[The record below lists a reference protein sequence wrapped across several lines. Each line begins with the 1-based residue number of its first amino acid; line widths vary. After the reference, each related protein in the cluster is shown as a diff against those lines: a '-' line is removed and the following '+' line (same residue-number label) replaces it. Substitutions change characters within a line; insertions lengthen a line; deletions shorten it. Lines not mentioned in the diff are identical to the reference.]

1 MSEKIDLMR
10 GWLAKAES
18 DLLAGQRLLAGGP
31 YDIVCFHAQ
40 QAIEKLL
47 KALLVSYNLPLP
59 RTHDLEELQRLLL
72 ATRQHDELAEL
83 DLFEA
88 SDYAVM
94 ARYDLQFWPDEAT
107 ATEALAL
114 AGEVKRLVYIIL
126 ATETPD
132 QGDESALVG

>member
-1 MSEKIDLMR
+1 MSGKADLVN
-10 GWLAKAES
+10 GWLAKADS
-18 DLLAGQRLLAGGP
+18 DLAAGQRLLTGGP

-47 KALLVSYNLPLP
+47 KVLLVFYDQQPP

-72 ATRQHDELAEL
+72 AIHNNPDLAVL

-94 ARYDLQFWPDEAT
+94 ARYDLQFWPDEDT
-107 ATEALAL
+107 AAEALAL
-114 AGEVKRLVYIIL
+114 AVEVKRVVL
-126 ATETPD
+126 AALTDPE
-132 QGDESALVG
+132 DEEKPIE